1 MEQVMKRSKQHID
14 PERIEEPPEVDRA
27 QLRQHTEQA
36 IQRGKCKEE
45 TRLADIKAEDERKA
59 KRDQLFAATVLAE
72 FPDKCEKE
80 AGRGRSHAIIMGLKY
95 NRDYVYD
102 ARMFGEFLNDGNF
115 NSLSYD
121 RLTGPGA
128 IVWNYLQA
136 AGLKPTIESWHD
148 GMGMDSGFNIV
159 VKW

>member
-1 MEQVMKRSKQHID
+1 MEQVMNKPYS
-14 PERIEEPPEVDRA
+14 PERVEHPPQVDLV
-27 QLRQHTEQA
+27 QLRQLTEEA
-36 IQRGKCKEE
+36 IQRGKLKEE
-45 TRLADIKAEDERKA
+45 KRLADIKAEDERKA

-102 ARMFGEFLNDGNF
+102 GNY
-115 NSLSYD
+115 NSLTYD

-128 IVWNYLQA
+128 IVWNYLQE
-136 AGLKPTIESWHD
+136 AGLKPTIEYWHD

-159 VKW
+159 ARW

>member
-14 PERIEEPPEVDRA
+14 PERIEEPPEVDLA
-27 QLRQHTEQA
+27 QLRQLTEQA
-36 IQRGKCKEE
+36 IQRGKWKEE
-45 TRLADIKAEDERKA
+45 KRLADIKAEDERKA

-102 ARMFGEFLNDGNF
+102 ARMFGEFLNDGN
-115 NSLSYD
+115 
-121 RLTGPGA
+121 
-128 IVWNYLQA
+128 
-136 AGLKPTIESWHD
+136 
-148 GMGMDSGFNIV
+148 
-159 VKW
+159 

>member
-1 MEQVMKRSKQHID
+1 MKRSKPYID
-14 PERIEEPPEVDRA
+14 TERIEEPPEVDLA
-27 QLRQHTEQA
+27 QLRQLTEQA
-36 IQRGKCKEE
+36 IQRGKWKEE
-45 TRLADIKAEDERKA
+45 KRLADIKAEDERKA
-59 KRDQLFAATVLAE
+59 RSDQLFAATVLAE

-102 ARMFGEFLNDGNF
+102 GNF
-115 NSLSYD
+115 SGFYARANSGNSLSYD

-136 AGLKPTIESWHD
+136 AGLKPTIEYWHD
-148 GMGMDSGFNIV
+148 GIGMDSGFNIV
-159 VKW
+159 ARW